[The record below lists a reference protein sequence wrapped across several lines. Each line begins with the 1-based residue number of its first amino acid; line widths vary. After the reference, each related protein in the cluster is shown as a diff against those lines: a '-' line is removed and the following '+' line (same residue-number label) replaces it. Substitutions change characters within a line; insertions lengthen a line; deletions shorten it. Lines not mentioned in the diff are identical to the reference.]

1 MKAKALW
8 AEFFGTFTLIFVGM
22 MAIATNAMARADAI
36 AGAIHGKNAGIAQT
50 TNLITALNQGDI
62 GRLGI
67 ALAHGLAI
75 AVMVSATMA
84 ISGGN
89 LNPAVSFGLWVAK
102 RITAKRMLGYW
113 IVQCAGGIA
122 AAFLA
127 DIVLPS
133 QAMQSADMFNASYGV
148 PSVAASLTAAQGGF
162 EAMGIPMMALLIE
175 AIITFFLVYVVL
187 GTGVDRRAH
196 KVGGLFIGLTI
207 TMGILAAG
215 PLTGGSMNPA
225 RWLGPA
231 FLYSGQPA
239 GGSGGVIGTL
249 AYANWPVYIIGPL
262 LGAAIAAIAYRM
274 SHYEGDELLG

>member
-50 TNLITALNQGDI
+50 TALVGALNMGDI
-62 GRLGI
+62 GRVGI

-84 ISGGN
+84 VSGGN
-89 LNPAVSFGLWVAK
+89 LNPAVSFGLFLSK
-102 RITAKRMLGYW
+102 RITGKRMLAYW
-113 IVQCAGGIA
+113 VVQFAGAIA
-122 AAFLA
+122 GAFLA
-127 DIVLPS
+127 DVLLP
-133 QAMQSADMFNASYGV
+133 QAAMQSADMYNASYGL
-148 PSVAASLTAAQGGF
+148 PAVAASLSDPQNGIF
-162 EAMGIPMMALLIE
+162 IMGVPVMALLIE
-175 AIITFFLVYVVL
+175 AMITFFLVYVVL

-231 FLYSGQPA
+231 FLMSGQPA
-239 GGSGGVIGTL
+239 GGAGGVIGGI
-249 AYANWPVYIIGPL
+249 AYANWGVYILGPL
-262 LGAAIAAIAYRM
+262 LGAAIAAIAYKA
-274 SHYEGDELLG
+274 SHQEGDEMIA

>member
-50 TNLITALNQGDI
+50 TALVSALNMGDI
-62 GRLGI
+62 GRVGI

-89 LNPAVSFGLWVAK
+89 LNPAVSFGLFLSK
-102 RITAKRMLGYW
+102 RISGKRMLAYW
-113 IVQCAGGIA
+113 VVQCAGAIA
-122 AAFLA
+122 GAFLA
-127 DIVLPS
+127 DVLLP
-133 QAMQSADMFNASYGV
+133 QTAMQSADMYNASYGL
-148 PSVAASLTAAQGGF
+148 PAVAASLSDPQNGIF
-162 EAMGIPMMALLIE
+162 IMGVPVMALLIE

-187 GTGVDRRAH
+187 GTGVDKRAH

-231 FLYSGQPA
+231 FLMSGQPA
-239 GGSGGVIGTL
+239 GGAGGVIGTV
-249 AYANWPVYIIGPL
+249 AYANWAVYILGPL
-262 LGAAIAAIAYRM
+262 LGGAIAAMAYKA
-274 SHYEGDELLG
+274 SHQEGDEMIA

>member
-36 AGAIHGKNAGIAQT
+36 AGAVHGKKAAIAQT
-50 TNLITALNQGDI
+50 TALVSALNMGDI

-89 LNPAVSFGLWVAK
+89 LNPAVSFGLFLSK
-102 RITAKRMLGYW
+102 RISGKRMLGYW
-113 IVQCAGGIA
+113 VVQCAGAIV

-127 DIVLPS
+127 DALLP
-133 QAMQSADMFNASYGV
+133 QAAMQSADMYNASYGV
-148 PSVAASLTAAQGGF
+148 PSVAASLADPQNGIF
-162 EAMGIPMMALLIE
+162 IMGVPVMALLIE

-196 KVGGLFIGLTI
+196 RVGGLFIGLSI

-215 PLTGGSMNPA
+215 PLTGGVMNPA

-231 FLYSGQPA
+231 FLMSGQPA
-239 GGSGGVIGTL
+239 GGAGGVIGPA
-249 AYANWPVYIIGPL
+249 AYVNWAVYILGPL
-262 LGAAIAAIAYRM
+262 LGGAIAAMAYKA
-274 SHYEGDELLG
+274 SHFQGDELIA

>member
-22 MAIATNAMARADAI
+22 MAIATNAMAKADAI

-50 TNLITALNQGDI
+50 TALVTALNMGDI
-62 GRLGI
+62 GRVGI

-89 LNPAVSFGLWVAK
+89 LNPAVSFGLFVAK
-102 RITAKRMLGYW
+102 RITGKRMLGYW
-113 IVQCAGGIA
+113 VVQCAGGIA
-122 AAFLA
+122 GAFLA
-127 DIVLPS
+127 DILLPQ
-133 QAMQSADMFNASYGV
+133 QAMQSADMYNASYGL
-148 PSVAASLTAAQGGF
+148 PAVAASLTAANGGF
-162 EAMGIPMMALLIE
+162 EVMGVPMLALLIE

-231 FLYSGQPA
+231 FLMSGQPA
-239 GGSGGVIGTL
+239 GGAGGVIGAA
-249 AYANWPVYIIGPL
+249 AYANWPVYILGPL
-262 LGAAIAAIAYRM
+262 LGGAIAAIAYGV
-274 SHYEGDELLG
+274 SHAEGDEMVA